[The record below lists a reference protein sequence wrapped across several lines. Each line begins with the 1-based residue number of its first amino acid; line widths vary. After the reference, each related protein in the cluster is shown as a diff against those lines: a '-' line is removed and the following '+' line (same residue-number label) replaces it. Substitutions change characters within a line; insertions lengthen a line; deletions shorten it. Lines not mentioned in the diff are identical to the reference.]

1 MQQPTVDNQPSAV
14 RMAKGPG
21 ALLREAREAAGMTPE
36 ALAQRLRLEPRVIE
50 ALEAEAF
57 DRLPGPAF
65 TKGYLR
71 SLAKEL
77 GIDPAPLL
85 AQYAAQ
91 SNEAEPMLAD
101 FESRA
106 PAQITTA
113 NARIKLVSY
122 ALGAVVLILVAIW
135 WQRHYASKVA
145 APASGDPALAS
156 EAVPPPE
163 PSIPLP
169 YTYTIVEHAG
179 APLAQ
184 PETWRRQTDGSM
196 PPPEAEVLPAL
207 AAQPAVDSASAAPQA
222 VTTPDAAPD
231 AVPVETAQA
240 PMPAATPVK
249 GDLILAAEHDSW
261 IEVTDLNRSRLY
273 FGLIKGGE
281 RIGVSGK
288 PPYDLVIGNASA
300 VTVTFRGAAVDVR
313 RHAINGVARM
323 AIGDVQ

>member
-1 MQQPTVDNQPSAV
+1 VQQPTVDNQPSAV

-85 AQYAAQ
+85 AQYTAQ

-179 APLAQ
+179 APLKGVLLRFEGFEQRGEMVRLLDDVLDRVRLGQGGAGPPQ
-184 PETWRRQTDGSM
+184 PLSLLDVVVGR
-196 PPPEAEVLPAL
+196 
-207 AAQPAVDSASAAPQA
+207 
-222 VTTPDAAPD
+222 
-231 AVPVETAQA
+231 
-240 PMPAATPVK
+240 
-249 GDLILAAEHDSW
+249 
-261 IEVTDLNRSRLY
+261 
-273 FGLIKGGE
+273 
-281 RIGVSGK
+281 VSG
-288 PPYDLVIGNASA
+288 
-300 VTVTFRGAAVDVR
+300 
-313 RHAINGVARM
+313 
-323 AIGDVQ
+323 